1 MGLDMYLEKKSKNW
15 KQKMLASLENK
26 EEYEEV
32 RYWRKCYQIHDW
44 FCDNFEVENC
54 EYAEVSKEE
63 LLQLV
68 EYLKEEE
75 GDDYFKP
82 NEEIKQLNKIITETD
97 WDNEEIY
104 YYAWW

>member
-1 MGLDMYLEKKSKNW
+1 MYLEKKSKNW

-26 EEYEEV
+26 GNYEKV
-32 RYWRKCYQIHDW
+32 KYWRKCYEIHEW

-54 EYAEVSKEE
+54 EYVEVSKEE

-68 EYLKEEE
+68 EYLKDIEFE
-75 GDDYFKP
+75 DDYFKN
-82 NEEIKQLNKIITETD
+82 NEEIEALKKIITETD
-97 WDNEEIY
+97 WENEEIY